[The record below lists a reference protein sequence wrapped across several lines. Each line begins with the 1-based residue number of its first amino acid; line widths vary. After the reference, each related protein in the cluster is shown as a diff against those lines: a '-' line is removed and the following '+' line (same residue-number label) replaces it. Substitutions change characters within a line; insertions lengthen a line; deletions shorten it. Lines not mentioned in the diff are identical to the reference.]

1 MCLGQQCVVG
11 RKSNCDIQLV
21 HGQVSRVHCVIEMLP
36 DGVYQVTDYS
46 SNGTFY
52 NNQRLKSR
60 EPYRLPKGALLAI
73 GDADNV
79 LELR

>member
-1 MCLGQQCVVG
+1 M
-11 RKSNCDIQLV
+11 
-21 HGQVSRVHCVIEMLP
+21 IEMLP
-36 DGVYQVTDYS
+36 DNVYQVTDYS

-52 NNQRLKSR
+52 NDQRLKSR